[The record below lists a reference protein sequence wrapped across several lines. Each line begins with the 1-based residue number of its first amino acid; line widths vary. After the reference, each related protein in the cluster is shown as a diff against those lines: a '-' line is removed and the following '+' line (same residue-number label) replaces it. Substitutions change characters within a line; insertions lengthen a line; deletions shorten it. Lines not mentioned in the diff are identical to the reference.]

1 MEILILTLIG
11 TIVGF
16 VGGLLGGGADVLI
29 VPLLL
34 FFGITSNIKTA
45 IGTGLSALLPPI
57 GIFAVYRFYKNNSI
71 TKRNIAQSFYIALC
85 FTITS
90 YYSSKIAIGESKN
103 MLKKLY
109 AVFLIIVGIMILNIK
124 CKKIYNIIIW
134 IK

>member
-11 TIVGF
+11 IIVGF

-45 IGTGLSALLPPI
+45 IGTSLAALLPPI
-57 GIFAVYRFYKNNSI
+57 GIFAVYQFYKNNSI
-71 TKRNIAQSFYIALC
+71 TKHNIYQSFYIALC
-85 FTITS
+85 FTIAS

-109 AVFLIIVGIMILNIK
+109 AVFLIIIGIISFK
-124 CKKIYNIIIW
+124 Y
-134 IK
+134 

>member
-1 MEILILTLIG
+1 MEILILTFIG
-11 TIVGF
+11 IIVGF

-34 FFGITSNIKTA
+34 FFGITT
-45 IGTGLSALLPPI
+45 IGTSLSALLPPI
-57 GIFAVYRFYKNNSI
+57 GIFAVYQFYKNNSI
-71 TKRNIAQSFYIALC
+71 TKHNIYQSFYIALC

-109 AVFLIIVGIMILNIK
+109 AVFLIIVGIISLK
-124 CKKIYNIIIW
+124 Y
-134 IK
+134 

>member
-11 TIVGF
+11 IIVGF

-34 FFGITSNIKTA
+34 FFGITTNIKTA
-45 IGTGLSALLPPI
+45 IGTSLSALLPPI
-57 GIFAVYRFYKNNSI
+57 GIFAVYQFYKNNSI
-71 TKRNIAQSFYIALC
+71 TKHNIYQSFYIALC
-85 FTITS
+85 FTIAS

-109 AVFLIIVGIMILNIK
+109 AVFLIIVGIISFK
-124 CKKIYNIIIW
+124 Y
-134 IK
+134 